1 MLNNPTGQPLE
12 VALDTIPS
20 FLKSSLRHVTLAA
33 YEPEEIFL
41 TAHNDGSIAPGIH
54 KGWIGITVHTQ
65 NGESDLSGGVM
76 VRLVMPPSFV
86 KGAPTPR
93 ADLNTYQRLTD
104 LAPEDQVY
112 EGAVALKNDGEAP
125 MQLYSVES
133 NTAFL
138 TILDYPKTIAPGAS
152 ADIRYQL
159 KLEDVDRSRRALKA
173 NFDLLLNDPNAPL
186 RNVLIVVP
194 KR

>member
-1 MLNNPTGQPLE
+1 
-12 VALDTIPS
+12 
-20 FLKSSLRHVTLAA
+20 
-33 YEPEEIFL
+33 
-41 TAHNDGSIAPGIH
+41 
-54 KGWIGITVHTQ
+54 
-65 NGESDLSGGVM
+65 
-76 VRLVMPPSFV
+76 
-86 KGAPTPR
+86 
-93 ADLNTYQRLTD
+93 
-104 LAPEDQVY
+104 
-112 EGAVALKNDGEAP
+112 

-138 TILDYPKTIAPGAS
+138 TILDHPETIAPGAS

-159 KLEDVDRSRRALKA
+159 KLEGVDRSRRALKA